1 MENCSTNMDIHQGMG
16 TTQDERFL
24 KALHTHYF
32 LVDERSNI
40 DYIEFAQ
47 NLSQFIK
54 FYNESNIEQGDWSTF
69 FHWESTSIL
78 VNLFL
83 WDINKIQEDYKAV
96 KGTIK
101 LFQDSD
107 NNVVQETCKATIK
120 AFFEKLKI
128 QFEKFYSKIS
138 QLDDSIV
145 AKSYLLDT
153 AYLILNSDSSSGVG
167 SVGVLTSILNDI
179 DESTTTQNPI
189 KALISKYQF
198 DKNVQKLIGLLFNW
212 KQISGESIT
221 NQLQNYSSHSPHYA
235 LFLAFLKQLGVAQE
249 YLNQFTK
256 RHLDFYYKDILRVK
270 PAEAQ
275 PDYVHLI
282 LDPVAQTD
290 NAFLPKN
297 SVFLA
302 GKNSLEKNK
311 FYTSTSDL
319 SINKIQLVHFN
330 STYFTSGERNQ
341 SDFMK
346 LNATNNSF
354 NVFKDESTNTE
365 EGILIASSLLFLN
378 GGERFIMITI
388 NGEDIDTSKYRFY
401 ITAENKCI
409 EIFAKDMK
417 NIPSDLNQKQDL
429 NRLYLYIG
437 ADEKKIVAYNPLIH
451 KEINVTT
458 PYPVLKIVPIDDDE
472 QILKIEKLELEVKVR
487 NCKNFVLATDTG
499 TVDINK
505 PFIPFGEFPKKGNG
519 FVFCCNEFASKNNAR
534 LLLKINK
541 ESDVN
546 SFKDLDLKILK
557 LDKGLWVNTN
567 DDNDSIDKSIIN
579 NFPNTSF
586 GMEDAIPTIESVS
599 GYFRFELN
607 SDSYKD
613 EAFLN
618 DFITKIRDGGTLQPV
633 PKIDTIVFDYD
644 VKDSTSNDS
653 NYNSIQ
659 VYQILP
665 FGYQI
670 LNNETGFNT
679 YENDLDINGGNI
691 YLGFDKV
698 AVGDSLNLLFQLSEG
713 SSNPLKSAPI
723 LEWNYLIDEN
733 NWKTIE
739 ISEIGDETNG
749 LLQSGLINFTIPKYD
764 TSRTTILPSNKFW
777 IKIHVNE
784 IDAVCEF
791 IGVHT
796 QALKAVLTDFENNGN
811 YFIESTEK
819 ETITKLYEP
828 LSFVKKVTQPY
839 TSFGGKVK
847 ENDELLYQRTSER
860 LRHKNRAITSWD
872 YERLILQKFPNVFR
886 IKCLNHYHYGSSVTP
901 VSKTSAGYITLIPIG
916 KSNSLQENI
925 SWKPLVSQDTIEKIK
940 KFVSEIGSPHAR
952 VIIRQPKLETIVL
965 KFKVKYHEIP
975 GADLRYFGT
984 KLKNLINSYLSPW
997 SFGKNEVEF
1006 ANSIEIASIIQ
1017 LIDDQSFVDFIS
1029 DFEVNHYYIN
1039 DDGTLGSQLNVKKI
1053 VPHSDYTLFVPPTLF
1068 SFPKLIKGKRL
1079 PLFTKDHSITLI
1091 SDTK

>member
-1 MENCSTNMDIHQGMG
+1 
-16 TTQDERFL
+16 
-24 KALHTHYF
+24 
-32 LVDERSNI
+32 
-40 DYIEFAQ
+40 
-47 NLSQFIK
+47 
-54 FYNESNIEQGDWSTF
+54 
-69 FHWESTSIL
+69 
-78 VNLFL
+78 
-83 WDINKIQEDYKAV
+83 
-96 KGTIK
+96 
-101 LFQDSD
+101 
-107 NNVVQETCKATIK
+107 
-120 AFFEKLKI
+120 
-128 QFEKFYSKIS
+128 
-138 QLDDSIV
+138 
-145 AKSYLLDT
+145 
-153 AYLILNSDSSSGVG
+153 
-167 SVGVLTSILNDI
+167 
-179 DESTTTQNPI
+179 
-189 KALISKYQF
+189 
-198 DKNVQKLIGLLFNW
+198 
-212 KQISGESIT
+212 
-221 NQLQNYSSHSPHYA
+221 
-235 LFLAFLKQLGVAQE
+235 
-249 YLNQFTK
+249 
-256 RHLDFYYKDILRVK
+256 
-270 PAEAQ
+270 
-275 PDYVHLI
+275 
-282 LDPVAQTD
+282 
-290 NAFLPKN
+290 
-297 SVFLA
+297 
-302 GKNSLEKNK
+302 
-311 FYTSTSDL
+311 
-319 SINKIQLVHFN
+319 
-330 STYFTSGERNQ
+330 
-341 SDFMK
+341 
-346 LNATNNSF
+346 
-354 NVFKDESTNTE
+354 
-365 EGILIASSLLFLN
+365 
-378 GGERFIMITI
+378 
-388 NGEDIDTSKYRFY
+388 
-401 ITAENKCI
+401 
-409 EIFAKDMK
+409 MK

-546 SFKDLDLKILK
+546 SFEDLDLKILKINKESDVNSFKDLDLKILK

-599 GYFRFELN
+599 GYLRFELN

-618 DFITKIRDGGTLQPV
+618 DFIKKIRKGGDLQPV
-633 PKIDTIVFDYD
+633 PKIDSIVFDYD
-644 VKDSTSNDS
+644 VKVSTSNIS
-653 NYNSIQ
+653 NYNPIH

-670 LNNETGFNT
+670 LNNEAGFNT

-764 TSRTTILPSNKFW
+764 TSKTTILPSNKFW

-784 IDAVCEF
+784 IDAICEF
-791 IGVHT
+791 IGIHT

-811 YFIESTEK
+811 YFTEGTEK

-839 TSFGGKVK
+839 ASFGGKVI

-886 IKCLNHYHYGSSVTP
+886 IKCLNHYHYGSNVMP
-901 VSKTSAGYITLIPIG
+901 VSKTSAGYVTLIPIG

-975 GADLRYFGT
+975 GADLRFYGT
-984 KLKNLINSYLSPW
+984 KLKDLINSYLSPW

-1029 DFEVNHYYIN
+1029 DFEVNHYYIK
-1039 DDGTLGSQLNVKKI
+1039 DDGTLGAQLNVKKI
-1053 VPHSDYTLFVPPTLF
+1053 VPQSDYTLFVPPTLF
-1068 SFPKLIKGKRL
+1068 SFPKINKDKKI
-1079 PLFTKDHSITLI
+1079 PLFTKDHTITLI
-1091 SDTK
+1091 NNTK